1 MASAACA
8 PMSLLGGLAASAPAA
23 GGYDMPEGYV
33 AGSLDEPHQLRELRA
48 SGAAVLVT
56 VECASAALSLPLY
69 PSRRPVAP
77 LYRCGSSSVDERAS
91 PSTADSHISVPAA
104 NPSALSVAA
113 CAYSLE

>member
-1 MASAACA
+1 MIEVCHLAFDLGRLSPERPACLSDTGVASAAGA

-56 VECASAALSLPLY
+56 VECASAALPLGCL
-69 PSRRPVAP
+69 S
-77 LYRCGSSSVDERAS
+77 AS
-91 PSTADSHISVPAA
+91 PPGRANASWRAA
-104 NPSALSVAA
+104 RAA
-113 CAYSLE
+113 RGRG